1 MSNEAI
7 INESTSQRM
16 LPAWIGSTLEWLGDR
31 LNPILVKETRQS
43 LKSRQFILWFL
54 LLLVGCWLATIGAVL
69 LIGPSIH
76 YVSTGTIFLVVYFT
90 ILAFPLVIVVP
101 FSAYRSLSAEQE
113 SNTRDLLEVSTLT
126 PKKVVNGKLGSA
138 MLQAMVYLSAIA
150 PCVAFSYMLRGI
162 GIGTISYLLL
172 LVTLICFGLSCIGL
186 FLAAISKDR
195 RYQVGISVL
204 FAGILFGSFFFL
216 VAGVSSAGFS
226 TGFNVDDEDF
236 MAAMMVLFSLYASTL
251 GLIYYATVGLITFVS
266 ANRSTPLRIAALV
279 QQTVWVA
286 FIACVLLYDAPLD
299 VLYIGFTVGVIYWY
313 LGGSLLSGET
323 AAMSDRIKR
332 TLPQSYF
339 GRLFFTWLNPGPGS
353 GYMFA
358 AVNMTFLVILYYIG
372 SYYLEVVRMS
382 TADYWYGALL
392 YVYAMT
398 YLGIGRLIVMGLRKI
413 APLSM
418 LGSFL
423 VFLLI
428 GLAGVGMPYMIDA
441 VTTQLRIVNYMPLYI
456 SSPIW
461 TLDRYLDNAY
471 PLDKVIVTLIVV
483 GSAASI
489 FFMINCVLAAKEAST
504 LRIARPKRVRE
515 DDQLLTAA
523 PEQVTTNPWG
533 DQSLPAVAEE

>member
-7 INESTSQRM
+7 IDETTTQGIF
-16 LPAWIGSTLEWLGDR
+16 PTWIGSSLEWLGDR

-126 PKKVVNGKLGSA
+126 PKKVINGKLGSA

-150 PCVAFSYMLRGI
+150 PCVAFSYLLRGV
-162 GIGTISYLLL
+162 GIGTISFLLL
-172 LVTLICFGLSCIGL
+172 LVTLISFGLSCIGL
-186 FLAAISKDR
+186 FLAALSKDR

-204 FAGILFGSFFFL
+204 FAGILFGSFFLL
-216 VAGVSSAGFS
+216 VGSVSSAGFS
-226 TGFNVDDEDF
+226 SGFNIDDEEF
-236 MAAMMVLFSLYASTL
+236 LAAFAVLFSLYASTL

-286 FIACVLLYDAPLD
+286 FISCVLLYDAPHKALF
-299 VLYIGFTVGVIYWY
+299 IGLTVGVIYWY

-323 AAMSDRIKR
+323 ATMSDRIKR
-332 TLPQSYF
+332 TLPQSYS

-358 AVNMTFLVILYYIG
+358 AVNMTFLTFLYFVG
-372 SYYLEVVRMS
+372 MFYLDAYGNS
-382 TADYWYGALL
+382 QDFWYGPLL
-392 YVYAMT
+392 YVYGMT
-398 YLGIGRLIVMGLRKI
+398 YLGLGRLIVMGLRKI

-423 VFLLI
+423 VFLLVA
-428 GLAGVGMPYMIDA
+428 LLGVGLPYMIEA
-441 VTTQLRIVNYMPLYI
+441 VTTRLRIANYMPLYI

-461 TLDRYLDNAY
+461 TLDRYVDNAY
-471 PLDKVIVTLIVV
+471 PFDKVLVTLIVV

-489 FFMINCVLAAKEAST
+489 LFMINCVLAAKEAST

-515 DDQLLTAA
+515 DDQLLTAT
-523 PEQVTTNPWG
+523 PEQVATNPWG
-533 DQSLPAVAEE
+533 DQSLPTVAEE

>member
-7 INESTSQRM
+7 IDETTTQGIF
-16 LPAWIGSTLEWLGDR
+16 PTWIGSSLEWLGDR

-126 PKKVVNGKLGSA
+126 PKKVINGKLGSA

-150 PCVAFSYMLRGI
+150 PCVAFSYLLRGV
-162 GIGTISYLLL
+162 GIGTISFLLL
-172 LVTLICFGLSCIGL
+172 LVTLISFGLSCIGL
-186 FLAAISKDR
+186 FLAALSKDR

-204 FAGILFGSFFFL
+204 FAGILFGSFFLL
-216 VAGVSSAGFS
+216 VGSVSSAGFS
-226 TGFNVDDEDF
+226 SGFNIDDEEF
-236 MAAMMVLFSLYASTL
+236 LAAFAVLFSLYASTL

-286 FIACVLLYDAPLD
+286 FISCVLLYDAPHEALF
-299 VLYIGFTVGVIYWY
+299 IGLTVGVIYWY

-323 AAMSDRIKR
+323 ATMSDRIKR
-332 TLPQSYF
+332 TLPQSYS

-358 AVNMTFLVILYYIG
+358 AVNMTFLTFLYFVG
-372 SYYLEVVRMS
+372 MFYLDAYGNS
-382 TADYWYGALL
+382 QDFWYGPLL
-392 YVYAMT
+392 YVYGMT
-398 YLGIGRLIVMGLRKI
+398 YLGLGRLIVMGLRKI

-423 VFLLI
+423 VFLLVA
-428 GLAGVGMPYMIDA
+428 LLGVGLPYMIEA
-441 VTTQLRIVNYMPLYI
+441 VTTRLRIANYMPLYI

-461 TLDRYLDNAY
+461 TLDRYVDNAY
-471 PLDKVIVTLIVV
+471 PFDKVLVTLIVV

-489 FFMINCVLAAKEAST
+489 LFMINCVLAAKEAST

-515 DDQLLTAA
+515 DDQLLTAT
-523 PEQVTTNPWG
+523 PEQVATNPWG
-533 DQSLPAVAEE
+533 DQSLPVVTEE